1 MGAGPSTT
9 NPAAEAM
16 LPPLVPSSAFNHLGQ
31 QPTPLRPQPVEY
43 PMPPV
48 SAQQAEQAAPTN
60 PAGPL
65 NPHGSRVTWDGGP
78 GALPSGPA
86 VDDWLLLFRDDPHDG
101 AYDGKQ
107 LFATRSP
114 APPEGHGGY
123 DVQGDYGVFIDRAT
137 QTQFIGWSD
146 WASSTA
152 AQAGGRGS
160 FTGEHV
166 VIARFAPGSYRGYQP
181 NEMTSPNQDRNL
193 PAPWDAAITIGQF
206 LS

>member
-1 MGAGPSTT
+1 
-9 NPAAEAM
+9 M

-31 QPTPLRPQPVEY
+31 QPTPLQRQPIDW

-48 SAQQAEQAAPTN
+48 SGTQAEQAAPGVQDA
-60 PAGPL
+60 PQ
-65 NPHGSRVTWDGGP
+65 NPHGSRVTMDGGP
-78 GALPSGPA
+78 GALASGPV

-101 AYDGKQ
+101 ALDGKQ
-107 LFATRSP
+107 LNATRSP
-114 APPEGHGGY
+114 VPPEGHGGY
-123 DVQGDYGVFIDRAT
+123 DIQGDYGIFIDRAT

-152 AQAGGRGS
+152 LQAGGRGS

-166 VIARFAPGSYRGYQP
+166 IIARFTPGSFRGYQP
-181 NEMTSPNQDRNL
+181 NEMTSPNQDRAL